1 MSLKITPY
9 PTVSGMQR
17 ALDYSST
24 GIQIDAE
31 YIGVGRGLQ
40 QITLDDA
47 GRAVQDSMKTP
58 VAWLPILSAKR
69 VSGNQ
74 HQLTIDMA
82 GLSDTEWNFSE
93 LVLGDA
99 DKNAIAIYGNASTGL
114 MTVSPLVDSALV
126 SINMV
131 LATLAAGSINIIHQ
145 RAPIELLTVG
155 DVLAMHNAIGT
166 MSLARMRAHL
176 ANEKDKR
183 ERLAAEA
190 VQHKIIDAQQ
200 VEISYLGSEL
210 KQLKDLLNELTSSHH
225 KQVITTH
232 NAVGTLANTQMK
244 QTIGALN

>member
-24 GIQIDAE
+24 GIQIDAK

-93 LVLGDA
+93 LVLGDS

-131 LATLAAGSINIIHQ
+131 LATLPAGSINIIHQ
-145 RAPIELLTVG
+145 GAPIELLTVA
-155 DVLAMHNAIGT
+155 DVLAMHNAVGT

-176 ANEKDKR
+176 VSDKDKS
-183 ERLAAEA
+183 ERLLAEE
-190 VQHKIIDAQQ
+190 VQQQKISNLG
-200 VEISYLGSEL
+200 VELD
-210 KQLKDLLNELTSSHH
+210 QLKSLLSDLTSSHH

-232 NAVGTLANTQMK
+232 NAVGTLVNTQMK
-244 QTIGALN
+244 QMIGVLN